1 MSHYFLLLSLPP
13 LSLKVKPDISYA
25 ELKDLLLLNLSE
37 SEYRTIF
44 SVFEENDLYH
54 LKAFWLGLTFQE
66 EGVFDPS
73 TIEERLLVQENLP
86 LYLTDFLGKYE
97 TNQEKA
103 LHFNELL
110 ASFYREK
117 EEGKEGFLRDW
128 FSFERSVR
136 LYLTAFRAKTLG
148 RDLSKELQFE
158 DPKDATVAFLI
169 AQKEGSELF
178 VPNEWESLRN
188 LFVQNGQDPE
198 KLHEALL
205 EYRFEKLEE
214 LEEKMVPFSFDQ
226 VLSYVAKFLLVERFF
241 GQGDREK
248 GYLALEE
255 LSKYG

>member
-1 MSHYFLLLSLPP
+1 MSHYFLLLSLAP
-13 LSLKVKPDISYA
+13 LSLKAKPEISYA

-37 SEYRTIF
+37 VEYEKVF

-54 LKAFWLGLTFQE
+54 LKAFWLGLSFQE
-66 EGVFDPS
+66 EGAFDPS

-86 LYLTDFLGKYE
+86 SYLVDFLAKYE
-97 TNQEKA
+97 TPLEKVR
-103 LHFNELL
+103 HFRELL
-110 ASFYREK
+110 ASFYQEK
-117 EEGKEGFLRDW
+117 EEGPEGFLQSW
-128 FSFERSVR
+128 FGFEREVR

-148 RDLSKELQFE
+148 RDLSVELQFE
-158 DPKDATVAFLI
+158 DPKDPTVAFLI

-178 VPNEWESLRN
+178 VPNEWESLKN

-198 KLHEALL
+198 RLHLALL

-226 VLSYVAKFLLVERFF
+226 VLVYVAKFLIVHRFF
-241 GQGDREK
+241 SQGDQQK